1 LIGDDVPVLFVMG
14 HPFMATQFNRQEQK
28 RHTTRK
34 FKAPI
39 HMALKMR
46 PTGLGPGVY
55 KENVDYGVFC
65 GE

>member
-1 LIGDDVPVLFVMG
+1 MG